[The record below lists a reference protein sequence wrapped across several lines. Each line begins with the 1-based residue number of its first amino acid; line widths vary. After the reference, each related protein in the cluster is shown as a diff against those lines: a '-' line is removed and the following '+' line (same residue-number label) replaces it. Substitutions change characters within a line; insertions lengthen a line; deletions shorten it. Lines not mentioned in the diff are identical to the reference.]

1 MEVKVLQSSVRSQM
15 FAVMK
20 DLGPAAQ
27 GKKMPS
33 PALMAASIHPEAV
46 VRIKWALLSTNL
58 ILLRAAVSQHFN
70 SSWEKAT
77 GKGPYSRWYALLII
91 IMVTF
96 K

>member
-1 MEVKVLQSSVRSQM
+1 M

-20 DLGPAAQ
+20 YLGPAAQ
-27 GKKMPS
+27 GVKWQVWGFMV
-33 PALMAASIHPEAV
+33 AFIHPEAV

-77 GKGPYSRWYALLII
+77 GKGRYSRGNVLLII
-91 IMVTF
+91 KMVTF
-96 K
+96 E